1 MKYQNLLVYSILA
14 IGLLSI
20 PSLLDSIHAQTNATQ
35 QNQTAASG
43 QNQTAAS
50 GQNQTAASGQNQT
63 GGQQGQNQTMSP
75 DTQALMAF
83 DIPEIKDNIMDA
95 KEALA
100 NGNTEEALTA
110 ITDVENQ
117 LLTVQPQPKFTE
129 DFQKIKDSIAQ
140 ADLSKALDDI
150 SNVQTE
156 LLKAETEVFKAGLP
170 TPQQMMQQGT
180 GDGDGED
187 GDGEDGDGED
197 GDGGN

>member
-1 MKYQNLLVYSILA
+1 MKYQNLLVYSVLA

-43 QNQTAAS
+43 QNQT
-50 GQNQTAASGQNQT
+50 

-75 DTQALMAF
+75 DTQALMAL
-83 DIPEIKDNIMDA
+83 DVPEIKDNIMDA
-95 KEALA
+95 KEALS

-117 LLTVQPQPKFTE
+117 LLTVQPQPKFTG

-180 GDGDGED
+180 DGGDGDG
-187 GDGEDGDGED
+187 GD
-197 GDGGN
+197 GDGGDDEGEGDN

>member
-1 MKYQNLLVYSILA
+1 MKYQNLLVYSVLA

-43 QNQTAAS
+43 QNQT
-50 GQNQTAASGQNQT
+50 

-75 DTQALMAF
+75 DTQALMAL
-83 DIPEIKDNIMDA
+83 DVPEIKDNIMDA
-95 KEALA
+95 KEALS

-117 LLTVQPQPKFTE
+117 LLTVQPQPKFTG

-156 LLKAETEVFKAGLP
+156 LLKAETEVFKANLP

-180 GDGDGED
+180 DDGDGDDGDGDGAD
-187 GDGEDGDGED
+187 
-197 GDGGN
+197 DGGEGDN